1 MKKLFENMTPMD
13 DVMFA
18 CMFKDNLYGAGEL
31 LKICIGDES
40 LTVKEV
46 HVHDISPKPGF
57 HSVVFDAKVVDGKG
71 RLFDVEVQKDNRGAS
86 PKRARYYSSALDAF
100 ALKEG
105 EDFEDLN
112 DSYVIF
118 ITYRDYWK
126 LGEDSIAFE
135 MYSIEHGLAMHDG
148 RHIIYINGRATGE
161 SKIAK
166 LMHDFK
172 CTEAKDMNY
181 NFMRQRAD
189 MLKSTKEGNKAMETK
204 FDELFAEY
212 LEEYRAENRKLGIKE
227 GRAEG
232 RAKGIAEGKAEGKA
246 ESRKEI
252 AIKMKQKAM
261 PISDIHDITGL
272 SYKEIAAL

>member
-1 MKKLFENMTPMD
+1 MGHRFHKKRMKKLIENMTPMD

-18 CMFKDNLYGAGEL
+18 CMFKDNLYGVGEL

-40 LTVKEV
+40 LTAKEV

-71 RLFDVEVQKDNRGAS
+71 RIFDVEVQKDNRGAS
-86 PKRARYYSSALDAF
+86 AKRARYYSSALDAF
-100 ALKEG
+100 VLREG
-105 EDFEDLN
+105 EPFENLN

-126 LGEDSIAFE
+126 LGEERIEFE
-135 MYSIEHGLAMHDG
+135 MYSIKHKIAMHDG
-148 RHIIYINGRATGE
+148 RHIIYVNGRATGE

-189 MLKSTKEGNKAMETK
+189 MLKSTKEGNKAMVTK
-204 FDELFAEY
+204 FDKLFAKY
-212 LEEYRAENRKLGIKE
+212 LEEYRAENRNLGIEE
-227 GRAEG
+227 GR
-232 RAKGIAEGKAEGKA
+232 AEGKA

-252 AIKMKQKAM
+252 AKKMKQKSM
-261 PISDIHDITGL
+261 PIADIHDITGL